1 MTREA
6 EMDELRTRILLVE
19 DDAVDALLVQRTLG
33 TPAAPGF
40 GFRLYRSQDLAGA
53 LARLDEGGIDV
64 VLLDLHLPD
73 SRGAETVARVR
84 ERDARV
90 PIVVFTMAGAEE
102 MALRSLQAGAQDY
115 LVKGELTQTGLR
127 RAIRY
132 AIERQRMRDEAERL
146 EERLRQAQK
155 LESLGTLAGGIAH
168 DFNNLL
174 TVILANA
181 SLAQRDLPE
190 GSAARSP
197 LLAVTEAARF
207 AARLTDQ
214 LLAYSGG
221 ASAALEPLDVN
232 AHIREIEG
240 LLRSLLPENVSLE
253 LRLEPGL
260 PRVAADASQVQQ
272 LVMNLVRNAA
282 EAIGEKPGRI
292 LVETGGER
300 VDEETAATVVSGTA
314 IEPGSAV
321 CLAVRDTGC
330 GMAAETAEHVFDP
343 FFTTK
348 ITGRGLGLAAC
359 HGIVRSHH
367 GALRLE
373 TGPGEGTTF
382 LAYFPIDSTQG
393 KRAALPEGGDAQVL
407 VVDDDEA
414 LREAARRCL
423 ERAGYRVREAS
434 SGRAAVALLAADPA
448 AIDLVLLDLTMPDLG
463 GEQTFLALR
472 EIQPKLR
479 VLLSSGYDPGEVARR
494 FAVEGVRGFLAKP
507 YDPETLVAEV
517 ASVLAAGDDGEDDV
531 AEPGLAG

>member
-1 MTREA
+1 
-6 EMDELRTRILLVE
+6 MDDFRTRILLVE
-19 DDAVDALLVQRTLG
+19 DDPADALLVQRTLG

-53 LARLDEGGIDV
+53 LERLDEGGIDV

-73 SRGAETVARVR
+73 SQGADTVARVR
-84 ERDARV
+84 EHESEV
-90 PIVVFTMAGAEE
+90 PIVVFTVAGAEE

-115 LVKGELTQTGLR
+115 LVKGELSQSGLR

-132 AIERQRMRDEAERL
+132 AVERRRMRVEADRL

-155 LESLGTLAGGIAH
+155 LESLGMLAGGIAH

-181 SLAQRDLPE
+181 SLAQRDLPK
-190 GSAARSP
+190 GSSSRSP
-197 LLAVTEAARF
+197 LLAVLEAARF

-221 ASAALEPLDVN
+221 ASSALEPLDVSVR
-232 AHIREIEG
+232 IGEIEG
-240 LLRSLLPENVSLE
+240 LLRSLLSDEVELE
-253 LRLEPGL
+253 LRLEPDL
-260 PRVAADASQVQQ
+260 PRVAADAAQIQQ

-292 LVETGGER
+292 VVETGTESLGE
-300 VDEETAATVVSGTA
+300 DAAAKMASGTS
-314 IEPGSAV
+314 IEPGPV
-321 CLAVRDTGC
+321 VRLCVRDTGC
-330 GMAAETAEHVFDP
+330 GMAPETAERIFDP

-348 ITGRGLGLAAC
+348 FTGRGLGLAAC

-367 GALRLE
+367 GALRVE
-373 TGPGEGTTF
+373 SDPGEGTAF
-382 LAYFPIDSTQG
+382 FAYFPADRSRPRRAG
-393 KRAALPEGGDAQVL
+393 RAAGGAGKVL

-414 LREAARRCL
+414 VREAARRCL
-423 ERAGYRVREAS
+423 ERAGYRVGEAS
-434 SGRAAVALLAADPA
+434 SGRDAVAQLQEDPQG
-448 AIDLVLLDLTMPDLG
+448 IDLVLLDLTMPDLD

-472 EIQPKLR
+472 EIAPALR

-494 FAVEGVRGFLAKP
+494 FGVEGVRGFVAKP
-507 YDPETLVAEV
+507 YEPETLVAQV
-517 ASVLAAGDDGEDDV
+517 ADALAEDEAEA